1 MKLSFY
7 ILYIQNV
14 EEIIIQN
21 SFDCYILQKNICF
34 FLTVYSQ
41 LFISSQICS
50 DLVTVAV
57 YIQICSDLVTVA
69 VYIQVECPDLVT
81 VCVDLSDWDATRAAL
96 SLLPTMHG
104 VVNNAGTD
112 DNLSSEAKNNLIR
125 VLKCTCLQKKLSL
138 QYSETKD

>member
-34 FLTVYSQ
+34 FFDSLQLAVY
-41 LFISSQICS
+41 IQICS

-125 VLKCTCLQKKLSL
+125 VLKCTCLQKKLSF